1 MLLMKRLLAKK
12 GASVILTTALMVLLV
27 TIIGANTLTEA
38 IVETDLVLESLSTET
53 LVELGIVSDK
63 NGVVKVTSETN
74 DNDWMSIVDL
84 ITSSVI

>member
-27 TIIGANTLTEA
+27 TRIGANRLTEA